1 MPRLTLTSAQ
11 EPSKTPRIA
20 YVSRGFP
27 GDFRNQSFLEG
38 LRDYGYVDGESI
50 AIEYYWF
57 REFDELSQLFPS
69 VVASRPDAIV
79 ALQTPTALAA
89 KDATEDI
96 PIVIVGIGDAVA
108 ADIVPS
114 LARPGGNVTGLS
126 LNMVDT
132 AGKQLQFFT
141 EMIPGLAR
149 VAIVYV
155 SNNVAQLPILARA
168 QSGGRELGLD
178 VRAAG
183 VISADEL
190 DAVLPQLAADDVQA
204 LVILA
209 EFIFTNNAAKI
220 AELAL

>member
-1 MPRLTLTSAQ
+1 MDRRAFVAGAAAVIFAAPHLSSAQ
-11 EPSKTPRIA
+11 VQSNTPRIA
-20 YVSRGFP
+20 YVSRGIP
-27 GDFRNQSFLEG
+27 GDFRSQRFLEG

-57 REFDELSQLFPS
+57 REFDELPQLLPR
-69 VVASRPDAIV
+69 VVARRPDAIV

-89 KDATEDI
+89 KDATEDV
-96 PIVIVGIGDAVA
+96 PIVIAGIGDAVA

-132 AGKQLQFFT
+132 AGKQLQFLT

-155 SNNVAQLPILARA
+155 SNNVAHLPILAR
-168 QSGGRELGLD
+168 
-178 VRAAG
+178 
-183 VISADEL
+183 
-190 DAVLPQLAADDVQA
+190 
-204 LVILA
+204 
-209 EFIFTNNAAKI
+209 T
-220 AELAL
+220 